1 MDAFLLQLADSAFPT
16 GGYAFSTGL
25 ESAWQAGCLG
35 NGEGFES
42 WLDSTCLAFAG
53 WELPFVSVTWG
64 RKLTDSEGVFR
75 IYDAQAMPPAAR
87 AASTRLG
94 GTWARLLSTLRPEAE
109 TWSTELR
116 GRGLPTHQV
125 PVVASALS
133 LFSVDLSQA
142 RLFALWMFLRDQI
155 SSAVRLGILGPMEAA
170 AIHHRRLAGLE
181 SLAERSPHRIQD
193 ARRMAPL
200 WDVAQGLHERL
211 YSRLFQS

>member
-1 MDAFLLQLADSAFPT
+1 M
-16 GGYAFSTGL
+16 
-25 ESAWQAGCLG
+25 
-35 NGEGFES
+35 
-42 WLDSTCLAFAG
+42 
-53 WELPFVSVTWG
+53 
-64 RKLTDSEGVFR
+64 
-75 IYDAQAMPPAAR
+75 
-87 AASTRLG
+87 
-94 GTWARLLSTLRPEAE
+94 
-109 TWSTELR
+109 ELR
-116 GRGLPTHQV
+116 ESGLPTHQV